1 MCLYGAE
8 QITRGSLYLTGLF
21 GAELVAFCLTRI
33 ALKLFCPTGNR
44 QSLLMSGY

>member
-1 MCLYGAE
+1 MMRE
-8 QITRGSLYLTGLF
+8 SLYLTGLI

-33 ALKLFCPTGNR
+33 ALKLFCPKENR

>member
-1 MCLYGAE
+1 VCLYGAGRMIRE
-8 QITRGSLYLTGLF
+8 SLYLMGLF

-33 ALKLFCPTGNR
+33 ALKLFCPKGNR